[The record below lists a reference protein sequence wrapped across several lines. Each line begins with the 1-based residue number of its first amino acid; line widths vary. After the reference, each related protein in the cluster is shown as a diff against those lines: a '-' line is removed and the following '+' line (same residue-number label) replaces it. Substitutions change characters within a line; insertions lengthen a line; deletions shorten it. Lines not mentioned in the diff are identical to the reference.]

1 MNVRAALQDGLSK
14 PAILDV
20 LIIKDDPE
28 ELVRDMMSVTPPPG
42 LLAWH

>member
-1 MNVRAALQDGLSK
+1 MNVCSALQDGLSK
-14 PAILDV
+14 PAIFDV

-28 ELVRDMMSVTPPPG
+28 ELVRAMMSMTPPPG